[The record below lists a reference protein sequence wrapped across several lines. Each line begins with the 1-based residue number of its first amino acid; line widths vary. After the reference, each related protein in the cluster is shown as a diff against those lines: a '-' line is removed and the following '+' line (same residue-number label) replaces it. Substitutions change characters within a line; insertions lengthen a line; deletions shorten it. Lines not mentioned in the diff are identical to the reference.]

1 MNPAGPVNPVKI
13 PVKMKKKIFVL
24 DTNVILHDYNCIHS
38 FEKHDIVIPIT
49 VLEEIDNFKR
59 GQDQIHFNAREF
71 IRILDGLAGDKLV
84 ADGVSLGIGKG
95 KIRIVTNHQHEE
107 ELEQSFSEM
116 NNDHRILSVA
126 MYLTKTAGDREVIFV
141 SKDVNL
147 RLKAKSLGIKAQ
159 DYYTDRIQDIE
170 KLYTGKRTVL
180 DFPSDL
186 IDQLYRPEGVIDPVD
201 CGLNDVLPS
210 EYLILKNQQKSVLAY
225 YDPELKQ
232 IQRVEKRGAYGIN
245 PRNAEQTFALHA
257 LMNPNVMLVSLS
269 GKAGTGKTLV
279 ALAAALEVRSKFQQ
293 IYLARPIIPL
303 SNRDLGYLPGNL
315 EAKLD
320 PYMQPLY
327 DNLNVIKNQFHET
340 DKAYSRITDMLEQQ
354 KLFISPLAYIRGRSL
369 ERIFFIVDEAQNLT
383 PHEVKT
389 IITRAGEGT
398 KIIFTGDPYQIDTPY
413 LDAQSNGLTYLID
426 RMKGQSIYAHITLEK
441 GERSVLAELASNLL

>member
-1 MNPAGPVNPVKI
+1 MR
-13 PVKMKKKIFVL
+13 KKIFVL

-38 FEKHDIVIPIT
+38 FQDNDVVIPIT

-59 GQDQIHFNAREF
+59 GADQIHYNTREF
-71 IRILDGLAGDKLV
+71 IRILDDLSGDKLV
-84 ADGVSLGIGKG
+84 KEGVSLGAGKG
-95 KIRIVTNHQHEE
+95 KIQIVTNHQQEPE
-107 ELEQSFSEM
+107 VNEIFSGSKL
-116 NNDHRILSVA
+116 DHRILSVA
-126 MYLTKTAGDREVIFV
+126 YYLTRHHPDRKVIFV

-147 RLKAKSLGIKAQ
+147 RLKAKSLGIMAQ
-159 DYYTDRIQDIE
+159 DYFTDRIQDIE
-170 KLYTGKRTVL
+170 KLYSGKRVVP
-180 DFPSDL
+180 DFIDSL
-186 IDQLYRPEGVIDPVD
+186 IDHLYTPEGSIPPGEANLDNLFP
-201 CGLNDVLPS
+201 N
-210 EYLILKNQQKSVLAY
+210 EYLILKSQQKSALAIY
-225 YDPELKQ
+225 YKAQD
-232 IQRVEKRGAYGIN
+232 IIRRVEKKSAYGIT

-257 LMNPNVMLVSLS
+257 LLNPDVQLVTLS
-269 GKAGTGKTLV
+269 GKAGTGKTLI
-279 ALAAALEVRSKFQQ
+279 ALAAALEIRKFYQQ

-303 SNRDLGYLPGNL
+303 SNKDLGYLPGNL

-327 DNLNVIKNQFHET
+327 DNLNVIKNQFGEN
-340 DKAYSRITDMLEQQ
+340 DKAFKRIGEMLDQE
-354 KLFISPLAYIRGRSL
+354 KLFIAPLTYIRGRSL

-398 KIIFTGDPYQIDTPY
+398 KIVFTGDPYQIDTPY

-441 GERSVLAELASNLL
+441 GERSLLAEIASDLL

>member
-1 MNPAGPVNPVKI
+1 MSR
-13 PVKMKKKIFVL
+13 KIFIL
-24 DTNVILHDYNCIHS
+24 DTNVILHDYNCINS
-38 FEKHDIVIPIT
+38 FDDNDIVIPIT

-59 GQDQIHFNAREF
+59 GQDQIHYNAREF
-71 IRILDGLAGDKLV
+71 IRILDGLAGNKLV
-84 ADGVSLGIGKG
+84 KEGVSLGKGKG
-95 KIRIVTNHQHEE
+95 KILIMTNHQHEPE
-107 ELEQSFSEM
+107 VEDIFIERKK
-116 NNDHRILSVA
+116 DHRILSVA
-126 MYLTKTAGDREVIFV
+126 FYLSKQFRNKDVIFV

-147 RLKAKSLGIKAQ
+147 RLKAKSLGIKSQ

-170 KLYTGKRTVL
+170 QLYSGKRIIHNIFSAHIDWLYQPDGSL
-180 DFPSDL
+180 DSAEVGINNLKP
-186 IDQLYRPEGVIDPVD
+186 
-201 CGLNDVLPS
+201 N

-225 YDPELKQ
+225 YNPGFKK
-232 IQRVEKRGAYGIN
+232 IRRVEKRGAYHIK

-257 LMNPNVMLVSLS
+257 LMDPEILLVTLS

-279 ALAAALEVRSKFQQ
+279 ALAAALEVRRQYQQ

-303 SNRDLGYLPGNL
+303 SNKDLGYLPGNL

-327 DNLNVIKNQFHET
+327 DNLNVIKNQFAET
-340 DKAYSRITDMLEQQ
+340 DRNYKRIGEMIDQQ
-354 KLFISPLAYIRGRSL
+354 KLFIAPLAYIRGRSL

-426 RMKGQSIYAHITLEK
+426 RMKGQPLYAHVTLEK
-441 GERSVLAELASNLL
+441 GERSMLAELASNLL